1 MTQDNRHL
9 PRINSVRYN
18 HDIDPLGLPQF
29 GWLILLRQLYEPI
42 RRHKIYSVRFIQ
54 LFFQL

>member
-1 MTQDNRHL
+1 MTQGNRHL
-9 PRINSVRYN
+9 PRTNSVRYN

-42 RRHKIYSVRFIQ
+42 RRHKIYSVRQ